1 MSKKQKKAPKKAEIV
16 FLNAQKSETENTD
29 NTDSKENT
37 MKTATTKTTP
47 KTAKNTPKT
56 SKKTTAKKASK
67 KTAAKKAQAQEEKG
81 IFSRIWSTISNTAK
95 VVKDAV
101 GHFVT
106 NSKVHTVN
114 GFNKGI
120 NAVYDSEKGT
130 SPIMN
135 GLVSYGQIA
144 VYLLLALIGIPT
156 FIVVE
161 TLALALWIIKL
172 PVKGVKFLYGYVA
185 AKVAAR
191 KAAKNSQ

>member
-37 MKTATTKTTP
+37 MKTATTKTS
-47 KTAKNTPKT
+47 APKT